1 MWCKATGI
9 AGFVIAASVATSPV
23 RADELKIGL
32 SGGIT
37 GGTAGVA
44 TEMFNGYKFAVR
56 QVNDQ
61 GGILSGKTLV
71 GVVADDGCT
80 PQQAVDAVTK
90 LVNVSQVL
98 AIAGPFCSGALI
110 TAANSVTIPAGIVLV
125 SPGATS
131 PELTKLKDNDT
142 VFRTVASDIQ
152 QASGLAHYLI
162 AKGTKTAA
170 VSFVNVDYGRGLA
183 EAFKAA
189 YEAGGGTIAGYAG
202 HEEKKPSYRSDLAE
216 LAQGG
221 ADTLVLFD
229 YADTSGVTVLREAI
243 ENGFFTNFYGPDG
256 MRASTLIKIIGAE
269 NLKNFYVTTAVGEK
283 SDALDL
289 FRKGFKEFG
298 GDPSGTFVDTSYDAV
313 FVLALAIEKAGGDKS
328 KIAEALREVANGP
341 GETIRP
347 GEWKKAKELIDA
359 GKGVNYRGASG
370 DIDFDKNGDVTG
382 TIGIFTVKGNDF
394 EEIDE
399 VK

>member
-1 MWCKATGI
+1 MWSRTNGTL
-9 AGFVIAASVATSPV
+9 GVLFAASVAVSPV
-23 RADELKIGL
+23 LADELKIGL

-44 TEMFNGYKFAVR
+44 TEMFNGYKFAVK

-61 GGILSGKTLV
+61 GGILDGKTLV
-71 GVVADDGCT
+71 GVVSDDGCT
-80 PQQAVDAVTK
+80 PQQAVDSTTK

-131 PELTKLKDNDT
+131 PEVTKLKDNDS

-152 QASGLAHYLI
+152 QASALAHYLLE
-162 AKGTKTAA
+162 KGTMSIA

-183 EAFKAA
+183 EAFKVA

-216 LAQGG
+216 LARGG

-256 MRASTLIKIIGAE
+256 MRASTLIKVIGAD
-269 NLKNFYVTTAVGEK
+269 NLTNLFVTTAVGEK
-283 SDALDL
+283 SEALEI
-289 FRKGFKEFG
+289 FREGFKEFG
-298 GDPSGTFVDTSYDAV
+298 GDPSGTFVDTSYDAA
-313 FVLALAIEKAGGDKS
+313 FVLALAIEKAGGDKNKLS
-328 KIAEALREVANGP
+328 EALREVANGP
-341 GETIRP
+341 GEIIRP
-347 GEWKKAKELIDA
+347 GEWKKAKELIST
-359 GKGVNYRGASG
+359 GKDINYRGASG
-370 DIDFDKNGDVTG
+370 EIDFDDNGDVTG
-382 TIGIFTVKGNDF
+382 TIGIFKVNGDDF
-394 EEIDE
+394 EVIDE